1 MEIKIADSDADIISC
16 FEVVS
21 ELRPHLKREDFVS
34 TVRRLAENNFKL
46 VYLADLYGKSE
57 ESLSSI
63 NSIHSI
69 HSIKAVAGIRI
80 AEWLHSGRYLEIEDL
95 ITTQADRSKA
105 YGSALFDWLLDYAKA
120 HQCQQL
126 RLVSGVARES
136 AHRFYERKGMQ
147 FEAKY
152 FSINI

>member
-1 MEIKIADSDADIISC
+1 MEIKIADSDADIINC

-21 ELRPHLKREDFVS
+21 ELRPHLKRKDFVS

-46 VYLADLYGKSE
+46 VYLADSYGNSD
-57 ESLSSI
+57 ES
-63 NSIHSI
+63 HK
-69 HSIKAVAGIRI
+69 SIKAVAGIRI

-95 ITTQADRSKA
+95 ITTEADRSKA

-120 HQCQQL
+120 HHCQQM
-126 RLVSGVARES
+126 RLVSGVAREA

-152 FSINI
+152 FSINV

>member
-1 MEIKIADSDADIISC
+1 MEIKIADSDDDIISC
-16 FEVVS
+16 FEVLS

-46 VYLADLYGKSE
+46 VYLADSYGKSE
-57 ESLSSI
+57 ESLSST
-63 NSIHSI
+63 HSI

-95 ITTQADRSKA
+95 ITTEADRSKA
-105 YGSALFDWLLDYAKA
+105 YGSTLFDWLLDYAKA
-120 HQCQQL
+120 HHCQQM
-126 RLVSGVARES
+126 RLVSGVAREA

-152 FSINI
+152 FSINV

>member
-1 MEIKIADSDADIISC
+1 MEIKIADSDADIINC

-21 ELRPHLKREDFVS
+21 ELRPHLKRKDFVS

-46 VYLADLYGKSE
+46 VYLADSYGNSD
-57 ESLSSI
+57 ES
-63 NSIHSI
+63 HK
-69 HSIKAVAGIRI
+69 SIKAVAGIRI

-95 ITTQADRSKA
+95 ITTEADRSKA
-105 YGSALFDWLLDYAKA
+105 YGSTLFDWLLDYAKA
-120 HQCQQL
+120 HHCQQM
-126 RLVSGVARES
+126 RLVSGVAREA

-152 FSINI
+152 FSINV